1 MTNNDGDLDNR
12 LRAGF
17 GSGVPRAD
25 DALLSAES
33 LGARSPSAHN
43 PHRTRKIATGSL
55 LGAGSLAVVGVL
67 VTTLVL
73 PGQAPLFALAGGETG
88 GARALSAEADSSI
101 GWWVEYEYRAGEGLS
116 SEGGRGE
123 VYQLELSGTP
133 QALLSTVGDSLGV
146 EGTPSESEY
155 SSPEWPLYVL
165 GAEDWTAPSITV
177 TWSGTGNWYFNN
189 PVAYPEPICSEVPAS
204 ADGQTPSYIDCVNPE
219 PAGPLVTP
227 EEAKAQAVELFRATG
242 LDVSAENVRVLSND
256 EWGVGVAASMEI
268 GGVDTA
274 LEWTMFWAP
283 GPVLASA
290 SGHAVTVRER
300 GGYDTI
306 SPVAAV
312 ERLSSG
318 MWWGAPSPSF
328 YESLTTSGGL
338 ARDVGVAE
346 MTEEAPPEVLP
357 EPGNPG
363 EGTPG
368 EEVPGEPGAGEEPTP
383 EPEPLPEPLPEPVM
397 PEEPEIISLTVTD
410 AEATLLLVWDASGN
424 AWLVPG
430 YVMRHGEDPWA
441 WTTVISLMDG
451 ILQMPEPMPISIMPV
466 PEPYIEE

>member
-1 MTNNDGDLDNR
+1 MTTNDRDLENR

-17 GSGVPRAD
+17 NSGAPSTD
-25 DALLSAES
+25 DSLLSAES
-33 LGARSPSAHN
+33 LEARSPRVRN
-43 PHRTRKIATGSL
+43 PQRTRKIAAGSL
-55 LGAGSLAVVGVL
+55 LGVGSLAVVGVL
-67 VTTLVL
+67 VTTIVL
-73 PGQAPLFALAGGETG
+73 PGQAPLFTLAEGGG
-88 GARALSAEADSSI
+88 GVGVESAMADSRM
-101 GWWVEYEYRAGEGLS
+101 GWWVEYEYLAGEGLS

-123 VYQLELSGTP
+123 VYQLELEGTP
-133 QALLSTVGDSLGV
+133 EVLLSTVGNSLGV
-146 EGTPSESEY
+146 AGTPAESEY

-177 TWSGTGNWYFNN
+177 TWSGTGNWYYNN
-189 PVAYPEPICSEVPAS
+189 PVAYPEPVCTEIPPSE
-204 ADGQTPSYIDCVNPE
+204 DGTDPGSYNCVNPE
-219 PAGPLVTP
+219 PAGPLVSA
-227 EEAKAQAVELFRATG
+227 EEAKAQAAELFRATG
-242 LDVSAENVRVLSND
+242 LSLSAEDVRVLSND
-256 EWGVGVAASMEI
+256 EWGVGVAASLEI
-268 GGVDTA
+268 DGVDTA

-306 SPVAAV
+306 SPLEAV
-312 ERLSSG
+312 DRLASG
-318 MWWGAPSPSF
+318 VWWGAPSPSF
-328 YESLTTSGGL
+328 YESLTTSG
-338 ARDVGVAE
+338 AQVRDAGVST

-368 EEVPGEPGAGEEPTP
+368 EEVPGEPGEGEEPAV

-397 PEEPEIISLTVTD
+397 PEEPEIISLTVTG
-410 AEATLLLVWDASGN
+410 AEATLLLVWDGNGN

-451 ILQMPEPMPISIMPV
+451 VLQMPEPMPITIMPA